1 MLDIIITYAL
11 WLGGGVLWL
20 GGGLWSTAK
29 IVADLSGV
37 VYAGRVAA
45 RVVRR
50 RLRKVRED
58 ALPFAEEIRE
68 PVTLSEKFG
77 RAVHELHRLE
87 AGR

>member
-50 RLRKVRED
+50 RMRARR
-58 ALPFAEEIRE
+58 ANRGGPLPIAEEL
-68 PVTLSEKFG
+68 PDKLVGAK
-77 RAVHELHRLE
+77 
-87 AGR
+87 